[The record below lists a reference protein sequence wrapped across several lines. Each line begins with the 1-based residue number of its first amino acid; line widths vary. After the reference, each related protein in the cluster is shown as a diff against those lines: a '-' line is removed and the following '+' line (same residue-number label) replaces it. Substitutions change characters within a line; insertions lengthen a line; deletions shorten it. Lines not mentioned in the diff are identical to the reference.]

1 MKVWVPIDLPDNFI
15 VDYVVV
21 RGGKDGVTVVKLC
34 PVAPLRGFYE
44 EPAKPIGSAIRGGP
58 YAPEAQRERLEPQRE
73 RWEYRIVAGAD
84 MGDDR
89 FVPAAGEMACDAL
102 GSEGWECFHVNPGG
116 VWFKRRIAA

>member
-44 EPAKPIGSAIRGGP
+44 EPAKPLGSAIRGGP
-58 YAPEAQRERLEPQRE
+58 YSPEAQRERSEPQRE
-73 RWEYRIVAGAD
+73 RWEYRVV
-84 MGDDR
+84 
-89 FVPAAGEMACDAL
+89 VPPTLSPTVEEAEKMIASL
-102 GSEGWECFHVNPGG
+102 GLEGWEAFAVSGMSYA
-116 VWFKRRIAA
+116 VWLKRRML